1 MKSEGGSCNHQV
13 LFFTHETGKHILTF
27 HNAFM
32 LLLLSSGSY
41 EHSLEVESA
50 DVISD
55 LIKTVLYS
63 KVP

>member
-1 MKSEGGSCNHQV
+1 MGDRSCDHQY
-13 LFFTHETGKHILTF
+13 FFYGETGKHILTF

-32 LLLLSSGSY
+32 LLLSSWSY
-41 EHSLEVESA
+41 EHSLEVEAA
-50 DVISD
+50 DIISD